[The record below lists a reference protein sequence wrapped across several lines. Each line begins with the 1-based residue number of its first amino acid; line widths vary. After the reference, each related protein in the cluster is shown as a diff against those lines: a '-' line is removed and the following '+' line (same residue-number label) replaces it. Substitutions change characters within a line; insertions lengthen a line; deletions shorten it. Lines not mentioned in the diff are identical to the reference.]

1 MDRRFRIRK
10 LLFLVAS
17 CACAGVANTRTLELE
32 ARQVSTGV
40 ARIEQLTLAID
51 WKQGAETGAVTLDAA
66 LIDTGSLGYAFR
78 DANWRCELVR
88 HSATHYECDGPIQAR
103 NAKGASLKAR
113 WRDGELSVAM
123 SKGKAR
129 LAYEA
134 SPGRKPSDAG
144 RIVVANLP
152 MPWLQTLLES
162 AWSGGRF
169 TEGALTGELALAID
183 DAGLAL
189 SGPVQLAGMGLDS
202 HDGSIAAAGVNAKGK
217 VVLDLGEKTTSI
229 DAGFDFSGGEWLYGA
244 FYAALPATPVRFDL
258 ALLGSDTT
266 WNVESFQ
273 WRDPEVL
280 ELDAR
285 MRLDT
290 SAESPLRMATVQ
302 AKVIDAAVAIPRYAD
317 SLLGIA
323 GMSGLRAKGKLQA
336 GVELDADGW
345 QRLHLRPESLDLVDA
360 GGRFDV
366 ERLFGD
372 VTIFAGET
380 PVPGELRWQAA
391 HVHGIELGSAKHAVQ
406 SRRRGLELAKP
417 ATLAVLG
424 GRMDL
429 ARLSYAPNAKGEAT
443 FDLAMT
449 LADADL
455 AKLSTTLGWP
465 AFAGTL
471 SGEVSG
477 LRYADDVLEL
487 QGGLTMALFDGQVRI
502 EALRMERPFGVAP
515 MLSGSIEIANLDLR
529 PLTSAFGFGE
539 ITGRLEGYIR
549 DLRLVDWSPVAF
561 DAYLQTSTTSK
572 DQRRIS
578 QRAVRELT
586 EVGGG
591 GIAAGIQNS
600 MLKAFSSFGYER
612 VGLGCKLA
620 NNVCAMR
627 GLPSKASGGGYTI
640 VDGSG
645 LPRVNVVGHQ
655 SHVDWPVLLGR
666 LQAAASG
673 QQSPVFD

>member
-1 MDRRFRIRK
+1 
-10 LLFLVAS
+10 
-17 CACAGVANTRTLELE
+17 
-32 ARQVSTGV
+32 
-40 ARIEQLTLAID
+40 
-51 WKQGAETGAVTLDAA
+51 
-66 LIDTGSLGYAFR
+66 
-78 DANWRCELVR
+78 
-88 HSATHYECDGPIQAR
+88 
-103 NAKGASLKAR
+103 
-113 WRDGELSVAM
+113 
-123 SKGKAR
+123 
-129 LAYEA
+129 
-134 SPGRKPSDAG
+134 
-144 RIVVANLP
+144 
-152 MPWLQTLLES
+152 
-162 AWSGGRF
+162 
-169 TEGALTGELALAID
+169 
-183 DAGLAL
+183 
-189 SGPVQLAGMGLDS
+189 
-202 HDGSIAAAGVNAKGK
+202 
-217 VVLDLGEKTTSI
+217 
-229 DAGFDFSGGEWLYGA
+229 
-244 FYAALPATPVRFDL
+244 VRFDL